1 MCPQET
7 ITGGRAGVGL
17 VCGKLREKNAAFRK
31 ILTGRADSGFGEVAE
46 RRPGSMQVSEQ
57 LGELLR

>member
-1 MCPQET
+1 M
-7 ITGGRAGVGL
+7 GL
-17 VCGKLREKNAAFRK
+17 VCGKLREKNATFRK